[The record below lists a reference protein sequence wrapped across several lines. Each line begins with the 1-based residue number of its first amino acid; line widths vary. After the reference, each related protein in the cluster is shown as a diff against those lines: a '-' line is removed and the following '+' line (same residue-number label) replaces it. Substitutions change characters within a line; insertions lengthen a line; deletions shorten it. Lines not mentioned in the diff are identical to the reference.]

1 MQHANGTQ
9 MPTNHGAGPIRRR
22 LCLALAALALLGVSM
37 AEPGP
42 VAAAAVKIA
51 GSDPALPD
59 AARPPDVA
67 SVPIA
72 SHAMV
77 ETRGEVTRFV
87 LDFSRP
93 VAVDAFVLA
102 DPYRAVVDLPEMR
115 FDLATMPK
123 EARGLIRSWRYGL
136 FATGR
141 SRLVFDLT
149 GPARIAASRVE
160 PEGTGGARLTL
171 EFAAV
176 AADAFVADVRAQKP
190 ESPAKADRLE
200 PAAPGQK
207 LVIVVDPGHGGIDNG
222 TSSPR
227 TGMPEKQIVLEF
239 GQLLAKKLSDSGRYD
254 VFLTRSSDTFV
265 PLGERVAVARSHHAD
280 LLVSIHA
287 DAELDRSV
295 RGSTIFTRS
304 EKASD
309 ARAAALAQKEN
320 QSDAVAGVASDDK
333 ADDISDIL
341 FDLTQRE
348 TRHFSHA
355 VATYL
360 VAAMAKS
367 GRMVKQ
373 DPHRSAQLKVLKAY
387 DVPSVLIELGFL
399 SNKDD
404 EAELVSP
411 DWREKTAAAIVGSID
426 KFFASREARAAP

>member
-1 MQHANGTQ
+1 
-9 MPTNHGAGPIRRR
+9 MPTNHGAGPVRRR

-37 AEPGP
+37 AVLAP
-42 VAAAAVKIA
+42 VEAAAVKI
-51 GSDPALPD
+51 GSSDPVQPD
-59 AARPPDVA
+59 APRPPEA
-67 SVPIA
+67 TSVPIA
-72 SHAMV
+72 SHATV
-77 ETRGEVTRFV
+77 ETKGEVTRFV

-102 DPYRAVVDLPEMR
+102 DPYRAVVDLPETH

-149 GPARIAASRVE
+149 GPARIASSRVE
-160 PEGTGGARLTL
+160 PEGAAGTRLTL

-190 ESPAKADRLE
+190 TEAAKPEGPVKADRLE
-200 PAAPGQK
+200 PAVPGQK
-207 LVIVVDPGHGGIDNG
+207 LVVVVDPGHGGLDNG

-239 GQLLAKKLSDSGRYD
+239 GQLLAKKLIDSGRYD

-265 PLGERVAVARSHHAD
+265 PLGERVAFARSHHAD